1 MKHISLPN
9 DQLIPAIKQ
18 LIDEGHTA
26 TFRVRGFSMR
36 PFLEDRRDSAV
47 IAPVQPADVRV
58 GDVVL
63 AEVSP
68 HHYVLHRVVKR
79 VGDDLTLRGD
89 GNVRGTE
96 SCKTTDVIG
105 RAICFLRGRKQRPT
119 ETTNWRWRTYSR
131 LWPSSPFV
139 RRVILAFYRRLIVRF
154 FIHIPEA
161 PASPIH

>member
-9 DQLIPAIKQ
+9 AELIPAIKQ

-47 IAPVQPADVRV
+47 IAPVSPADIRV

-68 HHYVLHRVVKR
+68 RHYVLHRVSQR

-96 SCKTTDVIG
+96 SCKATDVIG
-105 RAICFLRGRKQRPT
+105 LATSFLRGRKERPT
-119 ETTNWRWRTYSR
+119 ATTSLRWRTYSR
-131 LWPSSPFV
+131 LWPDSPFL
-139 RRVILAFYRRLIVRF
+139 RRCFLAFYRRIIFRF
-154 FIHIPEA
+154 FIPK
-161 PASPIH
+161 PPLQ